1 MSKGCDHQAAVEIA
15 ERVRSTIEDLCSSF
29 ADDRI
34 RRSVTAS
41 VGVASLGRDADAA
54 EQLVHI
60 ADQRMYQAKE
70 RGKNQVCGDSAPA
83 RTHGPSGRRKPRE
96 D

>member
-1 MSKGCDHQAAVEIA
+1 VSI
-15 ERVRSTIEDLCSSF
+15 
-29 ADDRI
+29 
-34 RRSVTAS
+34 
-41 VGVASLGRDADAA
+41 GVASLKRDADTA
-54 EQLVHI
+54 EQLVAT
-60 ADQRMYQAKE
+60 ADQRMYLAKK